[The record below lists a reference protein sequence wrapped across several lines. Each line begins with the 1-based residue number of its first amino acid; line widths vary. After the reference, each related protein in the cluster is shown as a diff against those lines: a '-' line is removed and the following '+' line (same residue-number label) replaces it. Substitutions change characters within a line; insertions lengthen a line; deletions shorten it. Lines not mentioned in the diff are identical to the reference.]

1 MDIHSSILK
10 DEVKEVADDLSVSDL
25 LKYSDLLEIT
35 RIDINEVL
43 EDIAKNNI
51 IDRKEV
57 KYNDWQRANW
67 AI

>member
-57 KYNDWQRANW
+57 KYND
-67 AI
+67 

>member
-43 EDIAKNNI
+43 EDIAKNKI
-51 IDRKEV
+51 IDRKEE
-57 KYNDWQRANW
+57 KYNG
-67 AI
+67 

>member
-1 MDIHSSILK
+1 MDIHSSILR
-10 DEVKEVADDLSVSDL
+10 DEVEDVAHDLSVADL
-25 LKYSDLLEIT
+25 LKYSSLLDIT

-57 KYNDWQRANW
+57 KYNDW
-67 AI
+67 